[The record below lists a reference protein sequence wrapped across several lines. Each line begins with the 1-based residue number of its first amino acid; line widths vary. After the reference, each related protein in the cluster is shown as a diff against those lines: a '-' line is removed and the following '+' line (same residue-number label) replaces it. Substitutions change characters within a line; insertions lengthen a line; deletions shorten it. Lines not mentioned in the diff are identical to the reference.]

1 MTLRTPI
8 NTEENYLGT
17 LVAKTVGGGQRLIM
31 HDTSLTKDKNGEAL
45 LIMDMISDF
54 TFEDGDKLFEPA
66 LGAAER
72 IAALKR
78 RAKKAGTDV
87 IYVNDNYGRW
97 NEDFSTFVERTMER
111 SRMGREIVD
120 KLEPEPGDLFIV
132 KPQRSGFYATPLGVV
147 LLSKNISRVVIAG
160 VTTDICVLFTAH
172 DAYMRGF
179 SVQVPS
185 DGTAAMKPEHHE
197 MGLGFMKR
205 VADVDVKTVEEINFG
220 HEPSEKTT
228 KSGRRFVGSFGG
240 ENLVLAGA

>member
-1 MTLRTPI
+1 
-8 NTEENYLGT
+8 
-17 LVAKTVGGGQRLIM
+17 M

-54 TFEDGDKLFEPA
+54 QFEDGDKLFEPA
-66 LGAAER
+66 LGAAEK

-78 RAKKAGTDV
+78 RAKEAGTDV

-97 NEDFSTFVERTMER
+97 NEDFSTFVERTMDN

-185 DGTAAMKPEHHE
+185 DGTAAVKPEHHE
-197 MGLGFMKR
+197 MGLDFMKR
-205 VADVDVKTVEEINFG
+205 VADVEVRTVDEMRFGNESTDEKKKTN
-220 HEPSEKTT
+220 
-228 KSGRRFVGSFGG
+228 GRRFVDSLSGG
-240 ENLVLAGA
+240 NMLMAGA

>member
-1 MTLRTPI
+1 M
-8 NTEENYLGT
+8 
-17 LVAKTVGGGQRLIM
+17 Q
-31 HDTSLTKDKNGEAL
+31 DTSLTKDKNGEAL

-66 LGAAER
+66 LGAAEK

-97 NEDFSTFVERTMER
+97 NEDFSTFVERTMES

-147 LLSKNISRVVIAG
+147 LLSKNISRVIIAG

-185 DGTAAMKPEHHE
+185 DGTAAVEKEHHQ
-197 MGLGFMKR
+197 MGLNFMKR
-205 VADVDVKTVEEINFG
+205 VADVEVRAVNEIEFGKESSDEKKKT
-220 HEPSEKTT
+220 H
-228 KSGRRFVGSFGG
+228 GRRFVDSLSGG
-240 ENLVLAGA
+240 NMVLAGA